1 VVTRREQRAL
11 AKGNKPGRSLFA
23 RFTSWIS
30 GGLVVVLAL
39 GFVATM
45 VAMGNAT
52 PFTATVGHSMNPV
65 LFEGDLAVVKA
76 IEPSKLKIGDVVR
89 LNITTVAQKQFGLPG
104 TILHRVVAI
113 RNSNTGLMFSTK
125 GDNNPLNDTFET
137 RADNITGIMVAH
149 YSGLGYILLMTQ
161 SPSAPLLG
169 EVALAL
175 IAAYL
180 LIAWLESSMN
190 AAKAREKVLKDLVEE
205 IPDLKAQIQILSNKL
220 TPASPKYVSYF
231 EDVADGE

>member
-1 VVTRREQRAL
+1 MVTRREQRAL
-11 AKGNKPGRSLFA
+11 AKGNKPGKSLFA
-23 RFTSWIS
+23 RVASWVA
-30 GGLVVVLAL
+30 GCFVLALAL
-39 GFVATM
+39 GFVGTM
-45 VAMGNAT
+45 VAMGTAT

-76 IEPSKLKIGDVVR
+76 IEPNKIKIGDVVR
-89 LNITTVAQKQFGLPG
+89 LNITAVAQKQYGLPP
-104 TILHRVVAI
+104 TILHRVVSI

-169 EVALAL
+169 YVALAL

-190 AAKAREKVLKDLVEE
+190 AAKSREQVLKDLVEE
-205 IPDLKAQIQILSNKL
+205 IPDLKAQIQILSSRL
-220 TPASPKYVSYF
+220 TPPTPKYVSYF
-231 EDVADGE
+231 EDAPDGE